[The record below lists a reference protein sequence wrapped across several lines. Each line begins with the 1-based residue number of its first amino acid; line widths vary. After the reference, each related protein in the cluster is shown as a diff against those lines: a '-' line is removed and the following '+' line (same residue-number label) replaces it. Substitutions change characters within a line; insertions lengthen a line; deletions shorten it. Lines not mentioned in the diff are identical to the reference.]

1 MAAAAWKLY
10 TKAKQYLGNGTIKLG
25 VGLGDNF
32 KMALFEGSSNASTL
46 TLSTLASV
54 TVQASGGA
62 YVAGGKALVPATGTW
77 TISGSTITFDY
88 TSLGITF
95 TASSSNINAVQYAVI
110 YKDGASASAKLLC
123 WSKLSSSAFDVADP
137 NTLTVLPAATGVFT
151 LT

>member
-1 MAAAAWKLY
+1 MAAAAWRLY
-10 TKAKQYLGNGTIKLG
+10 AKAKEYIGDGTITLG
-25 VGLGDNF
+25 TGGF
-32 KMALFEGSSNASTL
+32 KMALFQGSSNASTL

-62 YVAGGKALVPATGTW
+62 YTSGGKYLAPSAGTW
-77 TISGSTITFDY
+77 TLSGSTVTFDY
-88 TSLGITF
+88 TTLGVTF
-95 TASSSNINAVQYAVI
+95 TASGSDISAVQYAVI
-110 YKDGASASAKLLC
+110 HNSAGKLLC

>member
-1 MAAAAWKLY
+1 MAAAAWRLY
-10 TKAKQYLGNGTIKLG
+10 AKAKEYIGDGTITLG
-25 VGLGDNF
+25 TGGF

-62 YVAGGKALVPATGTW
+62 YTAGGKYLAPSAGTW
-77 TISGSTITFDY
+77 TLAGSTVTFDY
-88 TSLGITF
+88 STIGITF
-95 TASSSNINAVQYAVI
+95 TASGSNISAVQYAVI
-110 YKDGASASAKLLC
+110 HNSAGKLLC
-123 WSKLSSSAFDVADP
+123 WSKLSASAFSVADP

>member
-1 MAAAAWKLY
+1 MAAAAWRLY

-32 KMALFEGSSNASTL
+32 KMALFMGSSSVSTL
-46 TLSTLASV
+46 TFSTFSQLSTR
-54 TVQASGGA
+54 QASGGA

-95 TASSSNINAVQYAVI
+95 TASNSVISAVQYAVI
-110 YKDGASASAKLLC
+110 YNSAGKLLC
-123 WSKLSSSAFDVADP
+123 WSKLSSAPFSVSSP

>member
-1 MAAAAWKLY
+1 MAAAAWRLY
-10 TKAKQYLGNGTIKLG
+10 AKAKEYIGDGTITLG
-25 VGLGDNF
+25 TGGF
-32 KMALFEGSSNASTL
+32 KMALFRGSSNASTI

-62 YVAGGKALVPATGTW
+62 YTAGGKYLAPSAGTW
-77 TISGSTITFDY
+77 TLSGSTVTFDY
-88 TSLGITF
+88 TTLGITF
-95 TASSSNINAVQYAVI
+95 TASGSNISAVQYAVI
-110 YKDGASASAKLLC
+110 HNSAGKLLC

>member
-10 TKAKQYLGNGTIKLG
+10 AEAKQYLGNGTIKLG

-32 KMALFEGSSNASTL
+32 KMALFRGSSNASTI

-54 TVQASGGA
+54 TSQASGGA
-62 YVAGGKALVPATGTW
+62 YVAGGNALVPATGTW
-77 TISGSTITFDY
+77 TLAGSTVTFDY
-88 TSLGITF
+88 TTLGITF
-95 TASSSNINAVQYAVI
+95 TASGSSISAVQFAVI
-110 YKDGASASAKLLC
+110 HNSAGKLLC
-123 WSKLSSSAFDVADP
+123 FSKLSTSPFSIADP

>member
-10 TKAKQYLGNGTIKLG
+10 AEAKQYLGNGTIKLG

-32 KMALFEGSSNASTL
+32 KMALFRGSSNASTI

-54 TVQASGGA
+54 TRQASGGA
-62 YVAGGKALVPATGTW
+62 YVAGGNALVPATGTW
-77 TISGSTITFDY
+77 TLAGSTVTFDY
-88 TSLGITF
+88 TTLGITF
-95 TASSSNINAVQYAVI
+95 TASGSSISAVQFAVI
-110 YKDGASASAKLLC
+110 HNSAGKLLC
-123 WSKLSSSAFDVADP
+123 FSKLSTSPFSIADP

>member
-10 TKAKQYLGNGTIKLG
+10 TKAKQHLGNGTIKLG

-32 KMALFEGSSNASTL
+32 KMALFRGSSNASTV
-46 TLSTLASV
+46 TLSTLVQISV
-54 TVQASGGA
+54 QVSGGA
-62 YVAGGKALVPATGTW
+62 YVACGKALVPATGTW

-95 TASSSNINAVQYAVI
+95 TASNSVISAVQYAVI
-110 YKDGASASAKLLC
+110 YNSAGKLLC
-123 WSKLSSSAFDVADP
+123 WSKLSASAFSVADP
-137 NTLTVLPAATGVFT
+137 NTLTVLPAITGVFT

>member
-1 MAAAAWKLY
+1 MAAAAWRLY
-10 TKAKQYLGNGTIKLG
+10 AKAKEYIGDGTIQLG
-25 VGLGDNF
+25 TQGL
-32 KMALFEGSSNASTL
+32 KMALFRGSSNVSTV
-46 TLSTLASV
+46 TLSTLVELS
-54 TVQASGGA
+54 VQASGGA
-62 YVAGGKALVPATGTW
+62 YVAGGKFLVPSAGTW
-77 TISGSTITFDY
+77 TLAGSTVTLDY

-95 TASSSNINAVQYAVI
+95 TASGSNINAVQYAVI

>member
-1 MAAAAWKLY
+1 MAAAAWRLY
-10 TKAKQYLGNGTIKLG
+10 AKAKEYIGDGTITLG
-25 VGLGDNF
+25 TGGF
-32 KMALFEGSSNASTL
+32 KMALFRGSSNASTI

-62 YVAGGKALVPATGTW
+62 YTAGGKYLAPSAGTW
-77 TISGSTITFDY
+77 TLSGSTVTFDY
-88 TSLGITF
+88 TTLGITF
-95 TASSSNINAVQYAVI
+95 TASGSDISAVQFAVI
-110 YKDGASASAKLLC
+110 HNSAGKLLC